1 MVTRGG
7 NRSRSFEVSFEDIII
22 KRILLSGLDDF
33 DLHPLLR
40 MKYGTLVYRHSGGG
54 NKICLIKLVST

>member
-33 DLHPLLR
+33 ELHPLLR
-40 MKYGTLVYRHSGGG
+40 MKYRSVQCTDTLVVETKYA
-54 NKICLIKLVST
+54 